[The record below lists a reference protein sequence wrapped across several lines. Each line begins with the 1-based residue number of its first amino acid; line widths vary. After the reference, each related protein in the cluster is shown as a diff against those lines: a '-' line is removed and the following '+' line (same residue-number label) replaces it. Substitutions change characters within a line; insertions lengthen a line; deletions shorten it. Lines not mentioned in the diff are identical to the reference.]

1 MANNPKAVDN
11 IKPYMFEKG
20 QSGNP
25 KGRPPKL
32 LTDLMKDLK
41 AKGYEQVTSG
51 QIVEAYE
58 TLFGLDELTLKTVV
72 ANKELPMVSRIVAK
86 AMLSTRGFEILERM
100 LDRAQGRPKQSIDAD
115 VSGAVNVALVEF
127 LKADDNGNN
136 QNKSTDTE

>member
-20 QSGNP
+20 KSGNP

-32 LTDLMKDLK
+32 LSDLMKDLK

-58 TLFGLDELTLKTVV
+58 TLFGLDEVTLKAVT

-115 VSGAVNVALVEF
+115 VTGAINVALVEF
-127 LKADDNGNN
+127 LESDNGSNTD
-136 QNKSTDTE
+136 QSTDTK

>member
-1 MANNPKAVDN
+1 MAKDDIV
-11 IKPYMFEKG
+11 PYQFEKG
-20 QSGNP
+20 KSGNP
-25 KGRPPKL
+25 NGRPPKL
-32 LTDLMKDLK
+32 LTELMRDLN
-41 AKGYEQVTSG
+41 AKGYERVTSG

-58 TLFGLDELTLKTVV
+58 TLFGLDESQLKAVT
-72 ANKELPMVSRIVAK
+72 ANKALPMVSRIVAK

-136 QNKSTDTE
+136 KDQSTNTE